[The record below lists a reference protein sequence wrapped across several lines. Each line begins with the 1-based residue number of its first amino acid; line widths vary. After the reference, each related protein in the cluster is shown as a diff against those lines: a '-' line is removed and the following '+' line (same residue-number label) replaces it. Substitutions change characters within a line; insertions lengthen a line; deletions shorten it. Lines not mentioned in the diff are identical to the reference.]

1 MEGIRAFRLCHN
13 MVSDINP
20 DRTPNQG
27 ILGFPADH
35 DGRSRTRDR
44 ASVFASSSPCES
56 LPFKRQFN
64 PVGAGL
70 PATGLVQCSIA
81 GRPAP
86 TAEAVLPAAHSC
98 ANNSHSPAISALST
112 SSANQS
118 CSSCPFIRPNNAPS
132 SAPRCT
138 LSPPALA
145 LASSPER
152 GSSQCL

>member
-56 LPFKRQFN
+56 LPLKRHFHSGGSVACCSLLRQQLPLAGDICTIHQLCE
-64 PVGAGL
+64 PVLFFLSVYQAEQRSQQRTAMHIV
-70 PATGLVQCSIA
+70 ATGIGVGQ
-81 GRPAP
+81 
-86 TAEAVLPAAHSC
+86 
-98 ANNSHSPAISALST
+98 
-112 SSANQS
+112 QS
-118 CSSCPFIRPNNAPS
+118 
-132 SAPRCT
+132 
-138 LSPPALA
+138 
-145 LASSPER
+145 
-152 GSSQCL
+152 